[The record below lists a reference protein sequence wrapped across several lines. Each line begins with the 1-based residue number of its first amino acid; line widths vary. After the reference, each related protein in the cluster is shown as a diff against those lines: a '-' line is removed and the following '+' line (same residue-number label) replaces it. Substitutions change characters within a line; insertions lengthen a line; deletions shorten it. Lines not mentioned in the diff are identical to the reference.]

1 MQNPRKK
8 SSRCKSAENREHDPS
23 SAGHQK
29 ERPCSYAVVLCR
41 SFHLDSDILGN
52 WIYNP
57 FSRPFLLFSLSQS
70 EMSVFYQNGMTL
82 MACFSQ
88 KRQSRT
94 SMGGGVE
101 KRACSKEIQLR
112 AMCLRRRRS
121 GPHVFLACQKMM
133 HYLGMLVFSK
143 SAHSDLMFALLES
156 KLDNNV

>member
-101 KRACSKEIQLR
+101 KRACSKEIQL
-112 AMCLRRRRS
+112 
-121 GPHVFLACQKMM
+121 FLACQKMM